1 MDITRF
7 TEGLDEIIV
16 YSNFEKELLSND
28 FFIENTINIFDIL
41 NCSDDIKKKLKNSFN
56 CITISLSPVSQ
67 INDSVDL
74 IISRGFIQKHKNIR
88 QIFGI
93 EYSVIRGDISRINKN
108 DYDKLINKRRLN
120 LGISMG
126 GSDPM
131 NLSKLVIKEI
141 KGISIP
147 TTVWLALGSEY
158 KNDINELFVEIK
170 SSKYVDLVVGNVFED
185 LWLFLDK
192 CQLVILQ
199 GGLTTTEAAFRGI
212 PSINIS
218 KFVTQSEIN
227 RKLFESN
234 SSWFIDKENI
244 GQINNLI
251 LDKFRQKE
259 ILKKASLQSKK
270 LIDGKGASR
279 VKNEIF
285 KLLNL

>member
-1 MDITRF
+1 
-7 TEGLDEIIV
+7 
-16 YSNFEKELLSND
+16 
-28 FFIENTINIFDIL
+28 
-41 NCSDDIKKKLKNSFN
+41 
-56 CITISLSPVSQ
+56 
-67 INDSVDL
+67 
-74 IISRGFIQKHKNIR
+74 
-88 QIFGI
+88 
-93 EYSVIRGDISRINKN
+93 
-108 DYDKLINKRRLN
+108 
-120 LGISMG
+120 MG

-141 KGISIP
+141 KEISIP

-259 ILKKASLQSKK
+259 MLKKASLKSKK

-279 VKNEIF
+279 VKEEIF